1 MGAGWC
7 AVAASKPKI
16 DDVELRIIGEA
27 DEDVVRFDITMNV
40 ATRMNVL
47 DARYLHKLSA
57 VNMVGKRGI
66 GYTPVGWPTRERYS
80 YRGGSQTHCEDA

>member
-1 MGAGWC
+1 MIVRDMGAGWC
-7 AVAASKPKI
+7 VVVASKPKI
-16 DDVELRIIGEA
+16 NDVELQIIGEA
-27 DEDVVRFDITMNV
+27 DKDVVRFDMVMNV

-66 GYTPVGWPTRERYS
+66 GYTPVGWPTREWYL
-80 YRGGSQTHCEDA
+80 Y